1 MQATEAI
8 RAGEP
13 WIQAPATVAVVP
25 DDAADLNQRLRQ
37 GNAIAATLV
46 GLTAADASYRVEEKG
61 FVPQVIPPGHL
72 ATADLAPHR
81 IRLAVDESGVVTRA
95 WAG

>member
-1 MQATEAI
+1 
-8 RAGEP
+8 
-13 WIQAPATVAVVP
+13 VP
-25 DDAADLNQRLRQ
+25 GDDAHLEQRLRE

-46 GLTAADASYRVEEKG
+46 GLTADEASDRVQDQG

-72 ATADLAPHR
+72 VTADLAPHR

-95 WAG
+95 WGG

>member
-1 MQATEAI
+1 M
-8 RAGEP
+8 
-13 WIQAPATVAVVP
+13 P
-25 DDAADLNQRLRQ
+25 DDETDLAQRLRA

-46 GLTAADASYRVEEKG
+46 GLTADEASDRVQDQG

-72 ATADLAPHR
+72 VTADLAPHR

-95 WAG
+95 WGG